1 MARSEV
7 FKVGSLIDGE
17 VGAVVKDEFAVLF
30 AGAKRFDGGSIGV
43 GVTIEEVVIG
53 GDNINRT
60 FGGFDGVIRLNS
72 DGIVICAAASDA
84 EDKGFGICIIG
95 FGKLEL

>member
-1 MARSEV
+1 MTGSKIFE
-7 FKVGSLIDGE
+7 VGSLINSE

-60 FGGFDGVIRLNS
+60 F
-72 DGIVICAAASDA
+72 
-84 EDKGFGICIIG
+84 
-95 FGKLEL
+95 